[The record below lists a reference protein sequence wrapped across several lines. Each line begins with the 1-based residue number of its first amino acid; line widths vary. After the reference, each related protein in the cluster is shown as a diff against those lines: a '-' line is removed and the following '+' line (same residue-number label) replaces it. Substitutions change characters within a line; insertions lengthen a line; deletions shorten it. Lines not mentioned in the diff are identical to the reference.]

1 MPAENKVFYR
11 GAAATSNLDLYV
23 VPSGKTSVITSII
36 VANTSGS
43 SQTFNLSIDSG
54 IAGEF
59 ALQSGTS
66 IAANTTVYIDCKH
79 VLSNNDIDTLKGF
92 ASATSVNF
100 SICGMEIT

>member
-1 MPAENKVFYR
+1 MPAANKVFYR
-11 GAAATSNLDLYV
+11 GAAATSNTTLYT
-23 VPSGKTSVITSII
+23 VPSSTTSAITSII

-43 SQTFNLSIDSG
+43 SQTFDLSINSG

-59 ALQSGTS
+59 ALQSGTT

-79 VLSNNDIDTLKGF
+79 VLSANDYDTLKGF